1 MTHGVVTPNIEA
13 PISGFCSPSSTGGAC
28 IMPAIAAAALARMR
42 PEIEFTPATS
52 VTEAIIVTSL
62 APT

>member
-1 MTHGVVTPNIEA
+1 MVTPNIDA
-13 PISGFCSPSSTGGAC
+13 PTSGLLSPRSISGAW
-28 IMPAIAAAALARMR
+28 IMPAIAAAALARIR
-42 PEIEFTPATS
+42 AEIEFTPATS